1 MIYEWDQEKAESNAL
16 KHRIDFET
24 ASRVFLDLNRIEEY
38 DSQHNE
44 TEDRRQVT
52 GMVTPAVIVVIFT
65 ERGET
70 ICIISARKANEQERK
85 KYYTLRD

>member
-1 MIYEWDQEKAESNAL
+1 MIYEWDKGKAKANTR

-24 ASRVFLDLNRIEEY
+24 ASRVFLDPNRIEEY

-44 TEDRRQVT
+44 TEDRWKVT
-52 GMVTPAVIVVIFT
+52 GMVTPAVIVVVCT
-65 ERGET
+65 ERDEIT
-70 ICIISARKANEQERK
+70 RIISARKANEHERR